1 VDESEDVAVVEP
13 DVVIEE
19 DTVEDAVDVCV
30 DETVVI
36 GEWLRVV
43 VTVEVTVV
51 DTLEVTVEVTELDSV
66 DETELV

>member
-1 VDESEDVAVVEP
+1 MDESEDVAVVEP